1 MFCKSVIYRNYRI
14 EGRSF
19 AMIFNKHLNIFDMKK
34 RLLILGTVGLISSSS
49 IAQTTLFNEDFA
61 SAQSQQLGWTVIDGD
76 ADGNNWAFYNFGLNP
91 SATPIATLNAALN
104 AQGRLATSASFAAG
118 SALTPNNYF
127 ISPPISLANIQP
139 VTGNITLSFKLGST
153 QYVPGWTE
161 EYVSVYVVSDISSV
175 SAINSATAVHSAV
188 LPGLGINPF
197 TYDISS
203 YGGQSVYLVFRH
215 HNCTEEGDLL
225 LDDISVVKT
234 LAAGIGE
241 NKIVSSVYPNPAND
255 VLNIEL
261 QETIATVSI
270 LSIDGKLI
278 STQTVNDVSTAV
290 DVQSL
295 PAGLYTYK
303 VTAVK
308 GNILVNNFI
317 KN

>member
-1 MFCKSVIYRNYRI
+1 
-14 EGRSF
+14 
-19 AMIFNKHLNIFDMKK
+19 MKK

-49 IAQTTLFNEDFA
+49 IAQTTLFSENFA
-61 SAQSQQLGWTVIDGD
+61 TAQSQQAGWTIVDGD
-76 ADGNNWAFYNFGLNP
+76 LDGNNWGFYDFGVNP
-91 SATPIATLNAALN
+91 SATLNTTLNTALN
-104 AQGRLATSASFAAG
+104 AQGRLAISSSYAG

-127 ISPPISLANIQP
+127 ISPSISLANIQP
-139 VTGNITLSFKLGST
+139 VTGNITLSFKVGST
-153 QYVPGWTE
+153 QSSTLFTSE
-161 EYVSVYVVSDISSV
+161 KVSVYVVSDISSV
-175 SAINSATAVHSAV
+175 SAINSATPVHSAV
-188 LPGLGINPF
+188 LAGVGINSF

-215 HNCTEEGDLL
+215 YDCTDEGDLL

-241 NKIVSSVYPNPAND
+241 NEIVSSVYPNPAND

-278 STQTVNDVSTAV
+278 STQTVNELSTVV

-295 PAGLYTYK
+295 PAGLYTCK
-303 VTAVK
+303 VATVK
-308 GNILVNNFI
+308 GNFLVNNFI

>member
-1 MFCKSVIYRNYRI
+1 MNSRI

-19 AMIFNKHLNIFDMKK
+19 AMIFNEHLNIFDMKK
-34 RLLILGTVGLISSSS
+34 RLLILGTVVLISSSS
-49 IAQTTLFNEDFA
+49 IAQTTLFSENFA
-61 SAQSQQLGWTVIDGD
+61 TAQSQQAGWTIVDGD
-76 ADGNNWAFYNFGLNP
+76 LDGNNWGFYDFGVNP
-91 SATPIATLNAALN
+91 SATLNTTLNTALN
-104 AQGRLATSASFAAG
+104 AQGRLAISSSYAV

-127 ISPPISLANIQP
+127 ISPSISLANIQP
-139 VTGNITLSFKLGST
+139 LTGNITLSFKVGST
-153 QYVPGWTE
+153 QSSTLFTSE
-161 EYVSVYVVSDISSV
+161 KVSVYVVSDISSV
-175 SAINSATAVHSAV
+175 SAINSATPVHSAV
-188 LPGLGINPF
+188 LAGVGINSF

-215 HNCTEEGDLL
+215 HDCTDEGDLL

-241 NKIVSSVYPNPAND
+241 NEIVSSVYPNPAND

-278 STQTVNDVSTAV
+278 STQTVNELSTAV

-303 VTAVK
+303 VATVK
-308 GNILVNNFI
+308 GNFLVNNFI